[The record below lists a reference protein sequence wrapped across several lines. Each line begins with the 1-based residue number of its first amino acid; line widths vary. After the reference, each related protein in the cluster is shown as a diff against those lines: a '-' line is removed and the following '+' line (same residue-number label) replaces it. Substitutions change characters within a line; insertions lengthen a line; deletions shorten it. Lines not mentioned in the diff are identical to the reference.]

1 MGEEPCYIY
10 FSAELPLPGAGS
22 KVQINRL
29 LNDERLPNFLTCF
42 RILVVPGVVICLL
55 VPSRMTSLL
64 AAVLFMLAGITDFLD
79 GVLARRYGNIT
90 NLGKLLDPLADKLLV
105 VSALIMLAGMGRVPA
120 WMVVVIVARE
130 LLITGLRA
138 VAMDRSRTVITSSWP
153 AKYKMV
159 FQMVAVS
166 SLLIHYPFLWFDF
179 HAVGIY
185 FLWAALVLTV
195 WSAADYLYKFMAA
208 EEGLSSSG

>member
-1 MGEEPCYIY
+1 M
-10 FSAELPLPGAGS
+10 
-22 KVQINRL
+22 NRF
-29 LNDERLPNFLTCF
+29 LNDERLPNCLTCF

-55 VPSRMTSLL
+55 APGRMTSVL
-64 AAVLFMLAGITDFLD
+64 AAVLFMLAGVTDFLD

-105 VSALIMLAGMGRVPA
+105 VSALIMLAGVGRVPA
-120 WMVVVIVARE
+120 WMVVIIVARE

-138 VAMDRSRTVITSSWP
+138 VAIERSRTLITSTWL

-159 FQMVAVS
+159 FQMVAVTG
-166 SLLIHYPFLWFDF
+166 LLLHYQFLWFDF
-179 HAVGIY
+179 HAVGIF

-195 WSAADYLYKFMAA
+195 WSGADYLYKFMVT
-208 EEGLSSSG
+208 EDGLISARWARLFFH